1 MLLSRA
7 DLKIRLKHGRSIMSE
22 TEPCHYRV
30 AGLTLL
36 CYTASLNHLTRL
48 FTSKTSFV
56 ALAKQLAIVLCTGNM
71 SIHQKNCLFIQKPAI
86 SNPLHTRKMKSSSN

>member
-7 DLKIRLKHGRSIMSE
+7 DLKIRLKHDRCMMFE

-30 AGLTLL
+30 AGLTLP

-48 FTSKTSFV
+48 FISKASFL
-56 ALAKQLAIVLCTGNM
+56 ALAKQLAISLCT
-71 SIHQKNCLFIQKPAI
+71 SRLPFYAEPRY
-86 SNPLHTRKMKSSSN
+86 L

>member
-7 DLKIRLKHGRSIMSE
+7 DLKIRLKHGRCMMFE

-30 AGLTLL
+30 AGLTLP

-48 FTSKTSFV
+48 FISKTSFL
-56 ALAKQLAIVLCTGNM
+56 ALAKQLAISLCTSKM
-71 SIHQKNCLFIQKPAI
+71 SIHQKIAFLCGTPLSLIPFILGK
-86 SNPLHTRKMKSSSN
+86 